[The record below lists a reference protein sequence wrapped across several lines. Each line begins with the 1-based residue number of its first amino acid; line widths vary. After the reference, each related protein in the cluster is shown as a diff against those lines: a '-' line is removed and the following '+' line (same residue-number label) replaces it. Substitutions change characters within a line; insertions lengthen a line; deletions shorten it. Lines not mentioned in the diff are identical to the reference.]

1 MYISQS
7 LKYGSVNMTAFC
19 SLFFFASY
27 FTFMRAI
34 YNELFQTSIGL
45 AFVLHAEF
53 TWHNISILKTG
64 VM

>member
-19 SLFFFASY
+19 SLFFAYY

-34 YNELFQTSIGL
+34 YNELF
-45 AFVLHAEF
+45 
-53 TWHNISILKTG
+53 
-64 VM
+64 